1 MEEDVLDDDRCLHT
15 ENRVTHNRL
24 TTMKTN
30 ITLEQ
35 ALQKASRRLR
45 DKMIYSVN
53 LLQKAENLAIA
64 YGGVIRDIT
73 SLLVQEK
80 IRRHSI
86 TLQSWQE

>member
-1 MEEDVLDDDRCLHT
+1 MEEDVLDDVAVCTRKT
-15 ENRVTHNRL
+15 EVTHNRL

-64 YGGVIRDIT
+64 YGGG
-73 SLLVQEK
+73 
-80 IRRHSI
+80 
-86 TLQSWQE
+86 

>member
-1 MEEDVLDDDRCLHT
+1 
-15 ENRVTHNRL
+15 
-24 TTMKTN
+24 MKTN

-53 LLQKAENLAIA
+53 LLQKAENLALA
-64 YGGVIRDIT
+64 YVGGVIRDIT
-73 SLLVQEK
+73 SHLAQEK
-80 IRRHSI
+80 TPKHSI

>member
-1 MEEDVLDDDRCLHT
+1 MR
-15 ENRVTHNRL
+15 
-24 TTMKTN
+24 TN

-53 LLQKAENLAIA
+53 LLQKAENLALA

-73 SLLVQEK
+73 LPLAQEK
-80 IRRHSI
+80 TVRHSI

>member
-1 MEEDVLDDDRCLHT
+1 MR
-15 ENRVTHNRL
+15 
-24 TTMKTN
+24 TN